1 MTPHMPTNPQNM
13 RRVLYNDLGWWSDRA
28 NDVNERFGAWLAH

>member
-13 RRVLYNDLGWWSDRA
+13 RRVPYNDLGWWSDRA
-28 NDVNERFGAWLAH
+28 NDVNERFSAWLAR